1 LSHYL
6 PLARKLVCAT
16 LVALVALM
24 GTTPANA
31 QEFPAR
37 PLRLIVPQPPGGGF
51 DLVGR
56 VVASKLSELLGQ
68 QVIVENKTGA
78 GTLVGTEA
86 AAKAP
91 ADGYTLVVGGFSNI
105 AANVGLYK
113 QLPYDPVTDFVSV
126 GMVVSYGYALVGRK
140 DLPFRTLRELISYAR
155 QNPGKL
161 SYASGGVGTGQHIAG
176 AALAQAT
183 GTSLLHVPYRGAQAA
198 YQDLLSGRVD
208 LFFDNAGTAKQYVD
222 TSQVKA
228 YAVSTL
234 ERFPGLPALPTV
246 NETGVGKVQVEAWFG
261 IFTRAGTPAQALARL
276 RTEVN
281 KLSQSPDVLGRF
293 EKGGGR
299 MLHMSTQEAEA
310 FVRAEVAKW
319 STMIR
324 EAGISAD

>member
-1 LSHYL
+1 MRNCAH
-6 PLARKLVCAT
+6 LARRAVI
-16 LVALVALM
+16 VAWTAVAAVL
-24 GTTPANA
+24 TVVPVAA

-68 QVIVENKTGA
+68 QVVVENKTGA

-91 ADGYTLVVGGFSNI
+91 ADGYTLLVGGFSNI

-113 QLPYDPVTDFVSV
+113 QLPYDPIADFVPV

-140 DLPFRTLRELISYAR
+140 DLAFGTLRELIAFAR

-161 SYASGGVGTGQHIAG
+161 TYASGGVGTGQHIAG

-183 GTSLLHVPYRGAQAA
+183 GTTLLHVPYRGAQAA

-261 IFTRAGTPAQALARL
+261 IFTRAGTPAQPLARL
-276 RTEVN
+276 RTEMNRV
-281 KLSQSPDVLGRF
+281 SQSPDVLGRF

-299 MLHMSTQEAEA
+299 MLRMSTQESEA